1 MRRAC
6 CFPVLLSG
14 DLHLQVEGLRK
25 VREAEVAL
33 VVKPCLL
40 REKFERDRGFWV
52 KAASLVGSW
61 FPVPVQ
67 DRRLFLWTA
76 RNTSLNKRR
85 CQPCLL
91 PSHCCAMRAQGCTPL
106 ASKLL
111 T

>member
-40 REKFERDRGFWV
+40 REKFE
-52 KAASLVGSW
+52 
-61 FPVPVQ
+61 
-67 DRRLFLWTA
+67 
-76 RNTSLNKRR
+76 
-85 CQPCLL
+85 
-91 PSHCCAMRAQGCTPL
+91 
-106 ASKLL
+106 
-111 T
+111 